1 MVTDE
6 GQCCSF
12 NIMPDYLMMNH
23 DVAEVGT
30 ESSEVNEYIAYEIL
44 LTNPTD
50 QTRRRRTEELGRL
63 EFAGR
68 LS

>member
-1 MVTDE
+1 MIQAFNTSAFSSVVTDE

-30 ESSEVNEYIAYEIL
+30 EISEVNE
-44 LTNPTD
+44 
-50 QTRRRRTEELGRL
+50 
-63 EFAGR
+63 
-68 LS
+68 

>member
-1 MVTDE
+1 MIQAFNTSAFSSVVTDE

-30 ESSEVNEYIAYEIL
+30 EISEVTEDTANEIL
-44 LTNPTD
+44 VTNPTD
-50 QTRRRRTEELGRL
+50 QT
-63 EFAGR
+63 
-68 LS
+68 